1 MVLAVVLLISSCQ
14 STTLPN
20 SRPMVEKIA
29 LFNGLDL
36 TNWEKTD
43 YAGKG
48 DVRVDENGSLVL
60 EMGAELS
67 GVRWNSDKQLPKINY
82 QVSFQAMR
90 TMGSDFFCGLTF
102 PFNETHAT
110 LILGG
115 WGGSLIGISSID
127 DFDASENETGDVYI
141 FEDNQ
146 WYDIKLW
153 VGEEKIQLW
162 IDSEIVIDYEVDG
175 HKVAMRFGEIEIS
188 APFGISTYATTG
200 VIKNIEMKVGSGK
213 LKTTS
218 N

>member
-1 MVLAVVLLISSCQ
+1 
-14 STTLPN
+14 
-20 SRPMVEKIA
+20 
-29 LFNGLDL
+29 
-36 TNWEKTD
+36 
-43 YAGKG
+43 
-48 DVRVDENGSLVL
+48 
-60 EMGAELS
+60 
-67 GVRWNSDKQLPKINY
+67 
-82 QVSFQAMR
+82 
-90 TMGSDFFCGLTF
+90 
-102 PFNETHAT
+102 
-110 LILGG
+110 
-115 WGGSLIGISSID
+115 ID

-141 FEDNQ
+141 FENNQ